1 MFSEA
6 FIADATIVLTL
17 LLLEAVLSF
26 DNAAILAAM
35 VRKLPVKDRKKAL
48 LYGLVGAYGLRIGAI
63 LLASFLI
70 QTPILKVLGGG
81 YLLFVGIRHFVQL
94 ARHKEGH
101 AHTPKSIGGMWYRMG
116 FPALVAVI
124 IQIELMDLA
133 FAVDQV
139 IVAVAF
145 TDKIPLIILASVI
158 GILFLRLAA
167 AVMARVMDWLPTLEH
182 MAFVAVSYVG
192 VKLVLLHPFWVTGA
206 VLEPA
211 AAGATS
217 QTVLEGVCRVPFI
230 PVQHEVAVGALPGC
244 EIPTPLSIGVTLALF
259 GIPILLKLLLG
270 IPRSKPG
277 SHAAVDGA
285 TLPPP
290 QPTPEGLA
298 EAHRDVQQATRE
310 TPAPPAPFREQPDGS
325 GGTPPKAPP
334 PPEP

>member
-6 FIADATIVLTL
+6 FVADATIVLTL

-48 LYGLVGAYGLRIGAI
+48 LYGLVGAYGLRISAI

-81 YLLFVGIRHFVQL
+81 YLLFVGVRHFLQL

-101 AHTPKSIGGMWYRMG
+101 ENIPKSIGGMWRKLG
-116 FPALVAVI
+116 LPALVAVI

-145 TDKIPLIILASVI
+145 TDKIPLIIVASVI

-192 VKLVLLHPFWVTGA
+192 VKLILLHPFFVTGELYGTVTGNAQA
-206 VLEPA
+206 VTGGSCL
-211 AAGATS
+211 
-217 QTVLEGVCRVPFI
+217 VPFI
-230 PVQHEVAVGALPGC
+230 PVQHEVALGAGAGC
-244 EIPTPLSIGVTLALF
+244 EIPTPISIGITLALF
-259 GIPILLKLLLG
+259 GVPVLLKLLFG

-277 SHAAVDGA
+277 SHPAVDGA

-290 QPTPEGLA
+290 PPTPAALA
-298 EAHRDVQQATRE
+298 VAHRDVKQATRE
-310 TPAPPAPFREQPDGS
+310 TPTRPAPFREQPDGS
-325 GGTPPKAPP
+325 GGDPPPP